1 MYEFQLASDKLVKLS
16 FTVNFRNPGYNV
28 GVFASV
34 LYSVDFK
41 SFSFSVIAELVLND
55 CTVDA
60 VLVPHAGLLLRGYGL
75 LIETI
80 TELCLR
86 LLLKKK

>member
-60 VLVPHAGLLLRGYGL
+60 VLMLKGYGL

>member
-60 VLVPHAGLLLRGYGL
+60 VLMLRGYGL